1 MRKMMR
7 WCRHGLAAGVC
18 LLMGAAT
25 VGAQDA
31 EQPEAAAETQAAETQ
46 AQEDV
51 IGLGTLNVIGS
62 RLPGRSA
69 QDSPVPVDVIQGS
82 DLQTYGIR
90 DMDSL
95 LRASVPSYNVNEQP
109 ISDAATLIR
118 PANLRGL
125 PPDHTLVLVNGKRRH
140 RGSVI
145 SILGGGIANGSQ
157 GVDLSAIPAIALQQ
171 VEVLRDGAAAQYGS
185 DAIAGVLNF
194 KLREN
199 REGLEVQ
206 TTLGQQYHGDG
217 DKIQVAANLGLPLT
231 ENGFANFSFEFMNVD
246 ETSRSVQR
254 GDARGLIEAGNMDVR
269 RPAAQIWG
277 SPEIQYDYKFFG
289 NLGIDLEDINAR
301 AYAFGNYAERKVE
314 GGFFFRNP
322 NTRGGVFDGPYRLT
336 SDDSVYERPKG
347 LTDEQN
353 NARIKAGLA
362 DGSLYDTLKVA
373 NLSGAGAGCPIV
385 RLNQAADYPGALAG
399 LPEHCFAFNERFPGG
414 FTPRFGGYVKDWSIT
429 FGLRGELADLEGAYA
444 VLNGWSYDASAYFGQ
459 NSVDLFMHN
468 TINPQ
473 LAAMRTNIPTSY
485 RPGSDTQFEQT
496 FNFDISRPIEL
507 GIFHSPLNAAFGF
520 EYRIEEFEKEI
531 GGQNSWYIDDNLAAQ
546 GFGIGSNGFGGYRP
560 DVAGEWKRHNY
571 ALYMDLE
578 AEVIRSVTLGVAG
591 RYENF
596 DGDIGETVN
605 GKVSLRWQII
615 EAMALRGAVSSGFRA
630 PTPGQINL
638 RNTTT
643 AFTDSGLV
651 DQGTLPAAHP
661 AASFFGAKPLT
672 PEKSVNYSAGTV
684 FNLGGLEL
692 TLDYYRI
699 KVQDRIGL
707 SERFNVSD
715 LTPTQLARFNM
726 LVPEASSLR
735 EVRYYTNDFD
745 TTTQGLDLVATY
757 PLATAAGDTR
767 FIFVGNWNKTEV
779 DSRNPAIISDKNV
792 IQLEEKLPQFRFT
805 LTADHSYGPWRL
817 LTRLHFFDDFRSYP
831 ADVQSWGFRSGERW
845 LMDIEASYTFM
856 NIPFMQAVTLAAGAE
871 NVFDQYPRRVP
882 YRNGGGS
889 GVGMKYPEASPFGF
903 NGGFYYLRAG
913 FEF

>member
-1 MRKMMR
+1 MRKTMR
-7 WCRHGLAAGVC
+7 WCHHGLVAGVC

-25 VGAQDA
+25 GGAQEA
-31 EQPEAAAETQAAETQ
+31 EQPEAAEAQAAETQ
-46 AQEDV
+46 EQDV

-95 LRASVPSYNVNEQP
+95 LRAAVPSYNVNAQP
-109 ISDAATLIR
+109 ITDAATLIR

-125 PPDHTLVLVNGKRRH
+125 TPDQTLVLVNGKRRH

-145 SILGGGIANGSQ
+145 AILGGPIASGSQ

-199 REGLEVQ
+199 REGLEVH

-217 DKIQVAANLGLPLT
+217 DKVQVAANLGLPLT

-289 NLGIDLEDINAR
+289 NLGLDLEDINAR
-301 AYAFGNYAERKVE
+301 VYAFGNYAERKVE

-322 NTRGGVFDGPYRLT
+322 NSRGGIFFGPDGMLQPADLSGT
-336 SDDSVYERPKG
+336 GEGCEAVPK
-347 LTDEQN
+347 N
-353 NARIKAGLA
+353 NA
-362 DGSLYDTLKVA
+362 A
-373 NLSGAGAGCPIV
+373 NYTEAI
-385 RLNQAADYPGALAG
+385 AG
-399 LPEHCFAFNERFPGG
+399 LPDHCFMFNELFPGG
-414 FTPRFGGYVKDWSIT
+414 FTPRFGGYVKDWSIA
-429 FGLRGELADLEGAYA
+429 FGLRGELENLEGAYA
-444 VLNGWSYDASAYFGQ
+444 LFNGWSYDASASFGQ

-531 GGQNSWYIDDNLAAQ
+531 GGQNSWYIDDQYGLDKQ
-546 GFGIGSNGFGGYRP
+546 RFGVGSNGFGGYRP
-560 DVAGEWKRHNY
+560 DVAGEWERHNY

-596 DGDIGETVN
+596 EGGIGETVN
-605 GKVSLRWQII
+605 GKVSTRWQII
-615 EAMALRGAVSSGFRA
+615 EALALRGSVSSGFRA
-630 PTPGQINL
+630 PTPGQVNL

-643 AFTDSGLV
+643 AFGSVGGGPAMLQDEGI
-651 DQGTLPAAHP
+651 LPAAHP
-661 AASFFGAKPLT
+661 AAAFFEAKPLV

-699 KVQDRIGL
+699 KVQDRIARSRKFRV
-707 SERFNVSD
+707 SE
-715 LTPTQLARFNM
+715 LTPSQLAQFNM
-726 LVPEASSLR
+726 LVPEASSLSV
-735 EVRYYTNDFD
+735 VRYYANGFD

-757 PLATAAGDTR
+757 PLTTAAGDTR
-767 FIFVGNWNKTEV
+767 FTFVGNWNKTDV
-779 DSRNPAIISDKNV
+779 DSRNEDIINNMQV
-792 IQLEEKLPQFRFT
+792 RQLEEKLPQFRFT

-817 LTRLHFFDDFRSYP
+817 LTRLHFFDGFYSYP
-831 ADVQSWGFRSGERW
+831 ADVESWGFRSGERW
-845 LMDIEASYTFM
+845 LMDIEASYTFL
-856 NIPFMQAVTLAAGAE
+856 NVPFMQAVTLAAGAE

-882 YRNGGGS
+882 YEGGGGS
-889 GVGMKYPEASPFGF
+889 GVGMKYAEASPIGF

>member
-1 MRKMMR
+1 MR
-7 WCRHGLAAGVC
+7 WCHHGLAAGVC

-25 VGAQDA
+25 VGAQEA
-31 EQPEAAAETQAAETQ
+31 EQPEAVETQAAETQ
-46 AQEDV
+46 AQEEEV

-145 SILGGGIANGSQ
+145 SVLGGGIADGSQ

-246 ETSRSVQR
+246 ETSRSVQ
-254 GDARGLIEAGNMDVR
+254 GKAARGLIEAGNMDVR

-314 GGFFFRNP
+314 GGFFFRDP
-322 NTRGGVFDGPYRLT
+322 NDRGGIFRGPNRGKDIRVADIGADFDRRRVSEGGHLLPT
-336 SDDSVYERPKG
+336 
-347 LTDEQN
+347 
-353 NARIKAGLA
+353 AGVSQRCLPLPLNLA
-362 DGSLYDTLKVA
+362 GNY
-373 NLSGAGAGCPIV
+373 GA
-385 RLNQAADYPGALAG
+385 ALAG
-399 LPEHCFAFNERFPGG
+399 LPDNCFAFNELFPGG
-414 FTPRFGGYVKDWSIT
+414 FTPRFGGYVKDWSIA

-444 VLNGWSYDASAYFGQ
+444 LLNGWSYDASAYFGQ
-459 NSVDLFMHN
+459 NSVDLFIHN

-473 LAAMRTNIPTSY
+473 LAAMRTNIPMAY

-496 FNFDISRPIEL
+496 FNFDISRPVEL

-531 GGQNSWYIDDNLAAQ
+531 GGQNSWYIDDNLATQ

-578 AEVIRSVTLGVAG
+578 AEVVRSVTLGVAG

-615 EAMALRGAVSSGFRA
+615 EALALRGAVSSGFRA

-643 AFTDSGLV
+643 AFTGGELV
-651 DQGTLPAAHP
+651 DEGTLPAAHP
-661 AASFFGAKPLT
+661 AAAFFGAKPLT

-684 FNLGGLEL
+684 FNLGDLEL

-707 SERFNVSD
+707 SERFRVSQ
-715 LTPTQLARFNM
+715 LTPSRLAQFNM
-726 LVPEASSLR
+726 LVPEASSLSL
-735 EVRYYTNDFD
+735 VRYYTNDFD

-779 DSRNPAIISDKNV
+779 DSRNSAIISDKNV

-817 LTRLHFFDDFRSYP
+817 LTRLHFFDDFRSFP
-831 ADVQSWGFRSGERW
+831 ADQEPWGFRSGERW
-845 LMDIEASYTFM
+845 LMDIEASYTFL

-882 YRNGGGS
+882 YKDGGGE

>member
-1 MRKMMR
+1 MRKTMR
-7 WCRHGLAAGVC
+7 WCHHGLVAGVC

-25 VGAQDA
+25 GGAQEA
-31 EQPEAAAETQAAETQ
+31 EQPEAAEAQAAETQ
-46 AQEDV
+46 EQDV

-95 LRASVPSYNVNEQP
+95 LRASVPSYNVSQHP
-109 ISDAATLIR
+109 ISDAATFVR

-125 PPDHTLVLVNGKRRH
+125 PSDSTLVLVNGKRRH
-140 RGSVI
+140 RAAVI
-145 SILGGGIANGSQ
+145 NLFGNGLSDGAQ
-157 GVDLSAIPAIALQQ
+157 GVDLSAIPAIALER

-217 DKIQVAANLGLPLT
+217 DKIQVAANLGVPLT

-254 GDARGLIEAGNMDVR
+254 GRAREMIEAGNMDVR

-322 NTRGGVFDGPYRLT
+322 NRREQVFVPSGRPGHLLVADL
-336 SDDSVYERPKG
+336 SDDG
-347 LTDEQN
+347 M
-353 NARIKAGLA
+353 
-362 DGSLYDTLKVA
+362 
-373 NLSGAGAGCPIV
+373 SGNCPTIQTNV
-385 RLNQAADYPGALAG
+385 AADYQGALDG
-399 LPEHCFAFNERFPGG
+399 YPDCFSLHERFPGG
-414 FTPRFGGYVKDWSIT
+414 FTPRFGGYVKDWSIA
-429 FGLRGELADLEGAYA
+429 FGLRGELEDLEGAYA
-444 VLNGWSYDASAYFGQ
+444 LLNGWSYDASAYFGQ
-459 NSVDLFMHN
+459 NSVDLFIHN
-468 TINPQ
+468 TVNPQ
-473 LAAMRTNIPTSY
+473 LVAMRTNIPTAY

-496 FNFDISRPIEL
+496 FNLDISRPVEL

-531 GGQNSWYIDDNLAAQ
+531 GGENSWYIDDQYGLDAQ

-605 GKVSLRWQII
+605 GKASLRWEII
-615 EAMALRGAVSSGFRA
+615 EALALRGAVSSGFRA

-643 AFTDSGLV
+643 AFGTTPSGEVALV
-651 DQGTLPAAHP
+651 DEGTLPAAHP
-661 AASFFGAKPLT
+661 AAAFFGAKPLT
-672 PEKSVNYSAGTV
+672 PEKSVNYSAGIV
-684 FNLGGLEL
+684 FNLGDLEL

-707 SERFNVSD
+707 SEKFGVSS
-715 LTPTQLARFNM
+715 LTAAQRTQFNM
-726 LVPEASSLR
+726 LVPEASSLST
-735 EVRYYTNDFD
+735 VRYYTNDFD

-757 PLATAAGDTR
+757 PLTTAAGDTR

-779 DSRNPAIISDKNV
+779 DSRNDKIIGDRQV

-845 LMDIEASYTFM
+845 LMDIEASYTFL
-856 NIPFMQAVTLAAGAE
+856 NVPFMQAVTLAAGAE

-882 YRNGGGS
+882 YEGGGGS
-889 GVGMKYPEASPFGF
+889 GVGMKYPEASPYGF

>member
-1 MRKMMR
+1 MR

-31 EQPEAAAETQAAETQ
+31 EQPEAAEAQAAETQ

-254 GDARGLIEAGNMDVR
+254 GRARGMIEAGNMDVR

-322 NTRGGVFDGPYRLT
+322 NRREGVFVPNGRPGHLQVADL
-336 SDDSVYERPKG
+336 SDDG
-347 LTDEQN
+347 M
-353 NARIKAGLA
+353 
-362 DGSLYDTLKVA
+362 
-373 NLSGAGAGCPIV
+373 SGNCPTIPI
-385 RLNQAADYPGALAG
+385 NDAADYQGALDG
-399 LPEHCFAFNERFPGG
+399 YPDCFSLHERFPGG

-429 FGLRGELADLEGAYA
+429 FGLRGELEDLEGAYA
-444 VLNGWSYDASAYFGQ
+444 LLNGWSYDASASFGQ
-459 NSVDLFMHN
+459 NSVDLFIHN

-473 LAAMRTNIPTSY
+473 LVAMRTNIPTAY

-496 FNFDISRPIEL
+496 FNFDISRPVEL

-531 GGQNSWYIDDNLAAQ
+531 GGQNSWYIDDQYDLSGQ

-615 EAMALRGAVSSGFRA
+615 EALALRGAVSSGFRA

-643 AFTDSGLV
+643 SFGTTPSGEVALL
-651 DQGTLPAAHP
+651 DEGTLPAAHP
-661 AASFFGAKPLT
+661 AAAFFRAKPLT

-684 FNLGGLEL
+684 FNLGDLEL

-715 LTPTQLARFNM
+715 LTPSQLAQFNM
-726 LVPEASSLR
+726 LVPEASSLSV
-735 EVRYYTNDFD
+735 VRYYTNDFD

-817 LTRLHFFDDFRSYP
+817 LTRLHFFDDFRSFP